1 MNILNMKDLSIGEIL
16 GKGGEG
22 IVYNIQNSSNVYKE
36 FKEISVEKVDKI
48 TTVHEIFEELT
59 K

>member
-22 IVYNIQNSSNVYKE
+22 IVYNIQNSSNVYT
-36 FKEISVEKVDKI
+36 FFQSEISIHD
-48 TTVHEIFEELT
+48 F
-59 K
+59 